1 MVKKDS
7 TYTNIVNNLFDQGQI
22 LACEI
27 ILLVETFLDKAESQ
41 SKSAEQLLS
50 LNSLIQQNIDEIY

>member
-27 ILLVETFLDKAESQ
+27 IFACGNLPW
-41 SKSAEQLLS
+41 
-50 LNSLIQQNIDEIY
+50 